1 MGLESSLTPICPEK
15 GGNELIRN
23 ERVQRRLGLPNGIE
37 VVFCFIDQL
46 RRIANIQTCE
56 EPRDI

>member
-1 MGLESSLTPICPEK
+1 MDLESNLTHICLEK

-37 VVFCFIDQL
+37 VVFCF
-46 RRIANIQTCE
+46 
-56 EPRDI
+56 